1 MMKREKRL
9 CFCSILEKKEL
20 LPHKRGQAAFRE
32 MAFHNILMDVFIVF
46 HNPSTLPL
54 KPSHTSRTK
63 AANPSAAPSQVP
75 GHALGKIIPSNTFKE
90 DILFWFFP
98 LSHVHY
104 GHLSPGHPSQK
115 AGKPPSHFA
124 RPVGALAGST
134 YPPQLPPL
142 VP

>member
-9 CFCSILEKKEL
+9 GFCSILEKEL

-54 KPSHTSRTK
+54 KPSHTSGTK
-63 AANPSAAPSQVP
+63 AANPSSAPSQVP
-75 GHALGKIIPSNTFKE
+75 GPALGKIIPSFTFKE
-90 DILFWFFP
+90 DNSLWFFP

-124 RPVGALAGST
+124 RPVGALACST